1 MLVFIFAWT
10 ACEKKESELPTHVF
24 ESTENFNLEII
35 DARGETIQLR
45 HPAIKVV
52 SLLPSLTEY
61 IFELDKDNLLIGRS
75 EWCRYP
81 QEALAIEAVGSLVQV
96 DKDRLTAL
104 NPDVVLVSR
113 LMPDEEIETIEALGC
128 KVIVFDHQNWESI
141 RRDLAVLGK
150 VLGNSGDI
158 STLISWLERHRR
170 IIQQEMDDF
179 EHLDPVRTA
188 VLYSL
193 EPLSSAGKGTFV
205 DEFIHLVEGVNIA
218 TEHSSPWPT
227 LTMNFLTEQNP
238 EVLLISTDAGKP
250 MELLESIRE
259 LAVNGP
265 WAELEAVKN
274 NRIYLINGDILTVP
288 GPRQIRALAAVAAA
302 VRPELFEAPQELQQV
317 ILNH

>member
-1 MLVFIFAWT
+1 MFAWT
-10 ACEKKESELPTHVF
+10 ACEKKESESPTHVF
-24 ESTENFNLEII
+24 ESTENFTVEVI

-61 IFELDKDNLLIGRS
+61 IFELNKDNLLIGRS
-75 EWCRYP
+75 KWCRYP
-81 QEALAIEAVGSLVQV
+81 QEALAIEAVGSLDQV
-96 DKDRLTAL
+96 DKGRLTAL

-113 LMPDEEIETIEALGC
+113 LMPDEEIEAIEALGF

-141 RRDLAVLGK
+141 RRDLEVLGK

-158 STLISWLERHRR
+158 STLISWLEQHRR
-170 IIQQEMDDF
+170 IVQQAMDDF
-179 EHLDPVRTA
+179 EQIDPVRTA

-193 EPLSSAGKGTFV
+193 EPLSSAGKGTFI

-218 TEHSSPWPT
+218 AELLSPWPT

-250 MELLESIRE
+250 VELLESIRE

-265 WAELEAVKN
+265 WAELEAIKN
-274 NRIYLINGDILTVP
+274 NRIYLINGDSLAVP
-288 GPRQIRALAAVAAA
+288 GPRQIQALAQIAAA
-302 VRPELFEAPQELQQV
+302 IRPAIFEAPPELQQV